1 MNLLRRKFEKSSRI
15 EGDRPAARAV
25 LRSESG
31 QSLVELALIAP
42 LLVTLVIGIVEMGR
56 YAYLSIVLGNSA
68 RAGAAYAAQG
78 LAYANDP
85 TGILT
90 AASNDFKDNGETSG
104 LSVTSLM
111 TCGCDKAGSVS
122 PDDTA
127 TCSVKGAQACTAGGH
142 WVITVHVTAS
152 AKFFALFKYPGIP
165 PSLTITDTA
174 AMRVKQD

>member
-1 MNLLRRKFEKSSRI
+1 MNLLRRKFEKISCI
-15 EGDRPAARAV
+15 EGDRPAAGDVR
-25 LRSESG
+25 RHESG
-31 QSLVELALIAP
+31 QSLVELALIVP

-68 RAGAAYAAQG
+68 RAGAAYGAQG
-78 LAYANDP
+78 LAYSNDP
-85 TGILT
+85 TGIQT

-104 LSVTSLM
+104 LSVNSFS
-111 TCGCDKAGSVS
+111 TCGCDQTGSVS

-127 TCSVKGAQACTAGGH
+127 TCSVKGAQTCSSGGH

-152 AKFFALFKYPGIP
+152 AKFSALFKYPGIP